1 MGSLFGGLYNDI
13 LGFTLEPPTYGNIHK
28 GTIVGDGIG
37 VAPEAAVFFGL
48 KGLGWPDALRKKV
61 L

>member
-1 MGSLFGGLYNDI
+1 MGHRWSPKICCFWGLYNDI

-37 VAPEAAVFFGL
+37 VAPEAAEFFGL
-48 KGLGWPDALRKKV
+48 
-61 L
+61 